1 MATSSRDYI
10 VLTGIAIAAAQSHV
24 HGYIDPGS
32 TSMLLQGII
41 GGVAAV
47 LVVSRSYWARTMARL
62 RRPGG
67 RAHPAKDAA
76 KDDGGLPPTTPGA

>member
-1 MATSSRDYI
+1 MATSSRDFI
-10 VLTGIAIAAAQSHV
+10 VLTGIAIVAAQSHV

-47 LVVSRSYWARTMARL
+47 LVITRSYWARTMERL
-62 RRPGG
+62 RRP
-67 RAHPAKDAA
+67 AVPAPPAEGTA
-76 KDDGGLPPTTPGA
+76 QDDGGLPPTTPGA

>member
-1 MATSSRDYI
+1 MA
-10 VLTGIAIAAAQSHV
+10 VLTGVAIVASQSHV

-47 LVVSRSYWARTMARL
+47 LVITRSYWSRAVGRVQRALAGSSENPAPAGKDGDIPTP
-62 RRPGG
+62 RPG
-67 RAHPAKDAA
+67 A
-76 KDDGGLPPTTPGA
+76 